1 MVLLKVSP
9 WKGVIRF
16 RKRGKL
22 GPRYIGPFRIV
33 ARVGRV
39 AYRLEL
45 PEELSRIH
53 NTFHVSQLRKC
64 IMDQE
69 AVVSLD
75 DIQVDERLNYV
86 ERPVAIL
93 ERKKKILRNKEIPLV
108 KVQWEHRKGS
118 EWTWEPEA
126 EMREHYPTLFIPAD
140 FEGEV

>member
-22 GPRYIGPFRIV
+22 GPRYIGSFRIV

-53 NTFHVSQLRKC
+53 STFHVSQLRKC

-75 DIQVDERLNYV
+75 DIQVDELLNYV

-108 KVQWEHRKGS
+108 KVQWEHRRGS
-118 EWTWEPEA
+118 EWTWEPKA

-140 FEGEV
+140 FEDEV